1 MSTQKSEGSENAPN
15 APYIAK
21 RNLAARTGPNA
32 KVKPHVNEQEYAA
45 MYKESIEQPDKFWDK
60 VSFLC
65 CVCGGEFADLV
76 RNRWPKR
83 LCLGQSLTRLSSM
96 ARSPM
101 VT

>member
-60 VSFLC
+60 VSCLF
-65 CVCGGEFADLV
+65 CVCGVRLLTWDGIDGQRDFVLDKALRDCQAWLV
-76 RNRWPKR
+76 HQW
-83 LCLGQSLTRLSSM
+83 
-96 ARSPM
+96 
-101 VT
+101 